1 MILDKQTIKSQ
12 TEYFLSEFER
22 CLVCEIESLDNRVQH
37 LVDFV
42 LNNKG
47 KRLRPLLV
55 HSCCD
60 IKNKHTFDDAIK
72 ASIIVELIHIATLIH
87 DDVIDNASVRRNQ
100 ATLHSITKAN
110 EAILVGDIL
119 FSHALE
125 MASSF
130 PDTTVCREV
139 ASAAKM
145 TCMGEVSQSFAQCDY
160 DTTLEE
166 YENIL
171 IGKTGKLF
179 ACACRLGARLSN
191 QKCNVVGSVERFAEN
206 LGLAY
211 QLYDDTIDVF
221 GSESNAHKTLKTDLK
236 TGKVTLPVILLLQSC
251 CEEERELI
259 IDLFKNYDLFDIGDF
274 DDNANKIDELFEAYS
289 IKQKCCDIIADKI
302 KEIKN
307 CIANL
312 SYLPISD
319 RMKQI
324 SENVCNK
331 IQNTIV

>member
-1 MILDKQTIKSQ
+1 MILDKQTIESQ
-12 TEYFLSEFER
+12 TEHFLSEFER
-22 CLVCEIESLDNRVQH
+22 SLAYEIESLDKRVQY
-37 LVDFV
+37 LIDFV
-42 LNNKG
+42 LKNKG
-47 KRLRPLLV
+47 KRLRPLLL

-60 IKNKHTFDDAIK
+60 IKTKHTFDDAIN

-87 DDVIDNASVRRNQ
+87 DDVIDNANVRRNQ

-130 PDTTVCREV
+130 PYTMVCREV
-139 ASAAKM
+139 ASAAKL
-145 TCMGEVSQSFAQCDY
+145 TCMGEVSQSFAQCNY

-191 QKCNVVGSVERFAEN
+191 QKSNVVGSVERFAEN

-236 TGKVTLPVILLLQSC
+236 TGKVTLPVIVLLETC
-251 CEEERELI
+251 CEEEKQPI
-259 IDLFKNYDLFDIGDF
+259 INMLSNYDTREDKLNEVFD
-274 DDNANKIDELFEAYS
+274 AYS
-289 IKQKCCDIIADKI
+289 IKQKCCDIIVDKI
-302 KEIKN
+302 NEIKN
-307 CIANL
+307 CIANV
-312 SYLPISD
+312 SYLSISD
-319 RMKQI
+319 RMKFI

-331 IQNTIV
+331 IQNTLV

>member
-1 MILDKQTIKSQ
+1 MILEKQTIKSQ
-12 TEYFLSEFER
+12 TEHFLSEFER
-22 CLVCEIESLDNRVQH
+22 SLAHEIESLDKRVQY
-37 LVDFV
+37 LIDFV
-42 LNNKG
+42 LKNKG

-60 IKNKHTFDDAIK
+60 IKTKHTFDDAIK

-130 PDTTVCREV
+130 PDTMVCREV
-139 ASAAKM
+139 ALASKL
-145 TCMGEVSQSFAQCDY
+145 TCMGEVSQSFAQCNY

-191 QKCNVVGSVERFAEN
+191 QKINVVGIVERFAEN

-251 CEEERELI
+251 CEEEREPI
-259 IDLFKNYDLFDIGDF
+259 IDLFQNYDVCNIGDF
-274 DDNANKIDELFEAYS
+274 DDNANKLNELFEAYS

-302 KEIKN
+302 NEIKN
-307 CIANL
+307 CIATI

-319 RMKQI
+319 RMKHI

>member
-1 MILDKQTIKSQ
+1 MILDKHTIESQ

-22 CLVCEIESLDNRVQH
+22 SLANEIESLDSRVQN
-37 LVDFV
+37 LLNFV

-60 IKNKHTFDDAIK
+60 IKNKHTFDDAINV
-72 ASIIVELIHIATLIH
+72 SIIVELIHIATLIH
-87 DDVIDNASVRRNQ
+87 DDVIDNADVRRNQ
-100 ATLHSITKAN
+100 ATLHNIAKTN

-130 PDTTVCREV
+130 PDTMVCREV
-139 ASAAKM
+139 ASAVKL
-145 TCMGEVSQSFAQCDY
+145 TCMGEVSQSFAQCNY
-160 DTTLEE
+160 DTTLKE
-166 YENIL
+166 YQNIL
-171 IGKTGKLF
+171 IGKTAKLF

-191 QKCNVVGSVERFAEN
+191 QKINVIGSVERFAEN

-211 QLYDDTIDVF
+211 QLYDDTIDLF
-221 GSESNAHKTLKTDLK
+221 GSESNSSKTLKTDLK

-251 CEEERELI
+251 CEEERKPI
-259 IDLFKNYDLFDIGDF
+259 IDMLSSYDASADKLNEI
-274 DDNANKIDELFEAYS
+274 FEAYS

-302 KEIKN
+302 NEIRN
-307 CIANL
+307 CIANV
-312 SYLPISD
+312 SFLPIAD
-319 RMKQI
+319 KMKNI

-331 IQNTIV
+331 IQNTII

>member
-1 MILDKQTIKSQ
+1 MILDKHSIESQ

-22 CLVCEIESLDNRVQH
+22 SLANEIESLDSRVQN
-37 LVDFV
+37 LLNFV

-60 IKNKHTFDDAIK
+60 IKNKHTFDDAIN

-87 DDVIDNASVRRNQ
+87 DDVIDNADVRRNQ
-100 ATLHSITKAN
+100 ATLHNITKTN

-130 PDTTVCREV
+130 PDTMVCREV
-139 ASAAKM
+139 ASATKL
-145 TCMGEVSQSFAQCDY
+145 TCMGEVSQSFAQCNY
-160 DTTLEE
+160 DTTLKE
-166 YENIL
+166 YQNIL

-191 QKCNVVGSVERFAEN
+191 QKSNVVGSVERFAEN

-211 QLYDDTIDVF
+211 QLYDDTKDLF
-221 GSESNAHKTLKTDLK
+221 GSELNSNKTLKTDLK

-251 CEEERELI
+251 CEEERKPI
-259 IDLFKNYDLFDIGDF
+259 IDMLSNYDASADKLNEI
-274 DDNANKIDELFEAYS
+274 FEAYS
-289 IKQKCCDIIADKI
+289 IEQKCCDIIADKI
-302 KEIKN
+302 NEIRN
-307 CIANL
+307 CIANV
-312 SYLPISD
+312 SFLPIAD
-319 RMKQI
+319 KMKNI

-331 IQNTIV
+331 IQNNII